1 MARRSG
7 DVNPMN
13 LIIAIAIGI
22 LTLIAVFSVI
32 PVVGGS
38 IDNAMPDVGAD
49 SDWNTTTNPDL
60 PSGASMDAARTAARA
75 RGPCDGDRPCDH
87 VLQECRRIRRI
98 S

>member
-38 IDNAMPDVGAD
+38 IDNAMPTLDED
-49 SDWNTTTNPDL
+49 SEWNTTTNTDL
-60 PSGASMDAARTAARA
+60 PSGGSMWSQL
-75 RGPCDGDRPCDH
+75 GPLL
-87 VLQECRRIRRI
+87 VLAVLAMVIGLVIMYFRN
-98 S
+98 SAG

>member
-38 IDNAMPDVGAD
+38 IDNAMPTLDEG
-49 SDWNTTTNPDL
+49 SEWNATTNTDL
-60 PSGASMDAARTAARA
+60 PSGASMWSQLGPLLVLAVLALVIGLVIMYFRNAA
-75 RGPCDGDRPCDH
+75 G
-87 VLQECRRIRRI
+87 
-98 S
+98 

>member
-1 MARRSG
+1 
-7 DVNPMN
+7 MN

-38 IDNAMPDVGAD
+38 IDNAMPTLDED

-60 PSGASMDAARTAARA
+60 PGGASMWSQLGPLLVLAVLALVIGLVIMYFRNAA
-75 RGPCDGDRPCDH
+75 G
-87 VLQECRRIRRI
+87 
-98 S
+98 